1 MQQAGILHKTYK
13 LDKTRMRLLKI
24 SIIFISLWTLGGCA
38 ALTEDQTAKWTAK
51 DFYDTA
57 KESLDN
63 GDYQTAIS
71 YFSKLEARYPYGR
84 YAQQAQ
90 LETIYAH
97 YKANESAAA
106 IAAAERFI
114 KLHPRHPNVDY
125 AYYLRGLASFEP
137 GRGILANVFPQDPA
151 KSDPTHARQSFGY
164 FKELVERF
172 PKSRYA
178 EDAIQRMTH
187 LRNSLA
193 RYEILVAEYYFKRGA
208 FQAAAKRGKY
218 VLEHYSRTPSIPEA
232 LGIMVR
238 AYRQMEMN
246 DLANDSLR
254 VLQQN
259 YPDHPLLRQLR

>member
-1 MQQAGILHKTYK
+1 MRLYK
-13 LDKTRMRLLKI
+13 LSIVLLW
-24 SIIFISLWTLGGCA
+24 LLALGGCA
-38 ALTEDQTAKWTAK
+38 ALTEDETAKWTAR
-51 DFYDTA
+51 DFYETA
-57 KESLDN
+57 KEALDS

-97 YKANESAAA
+97 YKASETEAA

-114 KLHPRHPNVDY
+114 KLHPLHPNVDY

-137 GRGILANVFPQDPA
+137 GKGLLSNVFPQDPA
-151 KSDPTHARQSFGY
+151 KVDPNHARRSFGY

-178 EDAIQRMTH
+178 EDAVQRMTH

-193 RYEILVAEYYFKRGA
+193 RYEILVAEYYLKRGA
-208 FQAAAKRGKY
+208 FEAAANRGKY
-218 VLEHYSRTPSIPEA
+218 VLENYSRTPSVPDA

-238 AYRQMEMN
+238 AYRKMAMPE
-246 DLANDSLR
+246 LAKDSLR
-254 VLQQN
+254 VLEQN
-259 YPDHPLLRQLR
+259 HPNHPLLRELNSPAAP